1 MRRRDQ
7 LQRDCRRFVRDLELP
22 PKESVRDLIPF
33 VEELSGYPIRL
44 LPAPS
49 DGGREGLCGMWLRT
63 AEGID
68 YIFVNEGTSRAH
80 QDHILAHEM
89 AHILRDHQGSLPL
102 SPLSPLSPLPPP
114 ATLPERNPVADRLV
128 TAIDPAVVKMMLGR
142 TSYEYRDERE
152 AELIG
157 SYLQRHVHGS
167 GRSAAGHGRVAE
179 TLLRGKR

>member
-1 MRRRDQ
+1 MRRPDR
-7 LQRDCRRFVRDLELP
+7 LQRDCRRFVRDLDLP
-22 PKESVRDLIPF
+22 PEESVRDLIPV

-63 AEGID
+63 TEGID
-68 YIFVNEGTSRAH
+68 YIFVDEGTSRAH

-102 SPLSPLSPLPPP
+102 LPP
-114 ATLPERNPVADRLV
+114 ASLPEQNPVADRLV
-128 TAIDPAVVKMMLGR
+128 TTIDPAVVKMMLGR

-157 SYLQRHVHGS
+157 SYLQRHVHGRGP
-167 GRSAAGHGRVAE
+167 GRSAGGHGRVAE
-179 TLLRGKR
+179 TLLRGNPLRGKR